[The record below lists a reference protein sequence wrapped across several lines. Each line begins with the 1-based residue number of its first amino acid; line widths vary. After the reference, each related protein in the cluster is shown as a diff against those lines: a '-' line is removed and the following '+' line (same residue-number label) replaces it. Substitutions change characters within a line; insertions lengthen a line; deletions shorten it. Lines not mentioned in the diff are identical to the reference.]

1 MRVSLNWLKEYVQI
15 DVEPRALADGLTMAG
30 LEVEAMEPL
39 GHALD
44 KVVAARIVSVE
55 RHSRADKLFVCH
67 VDTGEREVQVIS
79 SAPNL
84 APGAVVPIALP
95 GTRLPDGR
103 VVKET
108 KMVGE
113 PSVGM
118 LLAEDEMGLTDDH
131 SGIMILPSVLAPGTP
146 VASALNL
153 KDWALDIALTP
164 NRPDCASVLGI
175 AREIS
180 AVTGQRLNKPEIKIE
195 ESTSP
200 IETLT
205 SVTIE
210 DPLGCPR
217 YAAGMIMGV
226 ELKPSPFWMRYRL
239 HVSGIRSI
247 NNIVDVTNYVLLE
260 LGQPL
265 HAFDYDR
272 LKENRIVVRRAKRG
286 ERFTTLDGKTHT
298 LSTNILMICDGK
310 RPVALAGIMGG
321 LNSEIF
327 AGSKN
332 VLIESAYFDPLTVR
346 KGAKELGIS
355 TEASYRFERGVDFDG
370 VIRALQRALM
380 LISKL
385 AGGKIAKGYIDEYPR
400 RLETPSI
407 DLRIDRTNRF
417 LGTSISREKIA
428 GFLQALEMQTGEL
441 EENLLRV
448 KPPSFRVD
456 LTREIDLIEEV
467 ARLEGYEKI
476 PVTYPAIKPSE
487 EGDAPEISVAERIA
501 EIMVGFGFTE
511 VISYSFISPTSADM
525 LGVEKQSEL
534 RSFVKLLNPLSTEQ
548 SVMRTSLIPGLLA
561 SVKTNFSYGERSL
574 KIFEVG
580 KVFISQGAEKL
591 PVEKRFLT
599 ALVTGLYEH
608 KSWYGGER
616 FADFYDIK
624 GVAEGLLKAFGLDNF
639 FFRADETTPWYRPG
653 ACSSIYVEGKVVGT
667 VGQLSSLTL
676 KRLEIDQD
684 VFILE
689 IDLASILDK
698 ARYARRFKPFA
709 KFPGVVRDLSVV
721 VGRDIQSARIE
732 DIIKAEGGELVES
745 AKLFDLYAG
754 GKISSSEKALTF
766 RICYRSR
773 ERTLDGR
780 EVNKLHEAIINKV
793 CQQTGARLREA

>member
-30 LEVEAMEPL
+30 LEVEAMEL
-39 GHALD
+39 
-44 KVVAARIVSVE
+44 
-55 RHSRADKLFVCH
+55 
-67 VDTGEREVQVIS
+67 
-79 SAPNL
+79 
-84 APGAVVPIALP
+84 
-95 GTRLPDGR
+95 
-103 VVKET
+103 
-108 KMVGE
+108 
-113 PSVGM
+113 GM

-195 ESTSP
+195 ESTPP

-400 RLETPSI
+400 PLETPSI

-428 GFLQALEMQTGEL
+428 GFLQALEMQTG
-441 EENLLRV
+441 
-448 KPPSFRVD
+448 
-456 LTREIDLIEEV
+456 
-467 ARLEGYEKI
+467 
-476 PVTYPAIKPSE
+476 
-487 EGDAPEISVAERIA
+487 
-501 EIMVGFGFTE
+501 
-511 VISYSFISPTSADM
+511 
-525 LGVEKQSEL
+525 
-534 RSFVKLLNPLSTEQ
+534 
-548 SVMRTSLIPGLLA
+548 
-561 SVKTNFSYGERSL
+561 
-574 KIFEVG
+574 
-580 KVFISQGAEKL
+580 
-591 PVEKRFLT
+591 
-599 ALVTGLYEH
+599 
-608 KSWYGGER
+608 
-616 FADFYDIK
+616 
-624 GVAEGLLKAFGLDNF
+624 
-639 FFRADETTPWYRPG
+639 
-653 ACSSIYVEGKVVGT
+653 
-667 VGQLSSLTL
+667 
-676 KRLEIDQD
+676 
-684 VFILE
+684 
-689 IDLASILDK
+689 
-698 ARYARRFKPFA
+698 
-709 KFPGVVRDLSVV
+709 
-721 VGRDIQSARIE
+721 
-732 DIIKAEGGELVES
+732 
-745 AKLFDLYAG
+745 
-754 GKISSSEKALTF
+754 
-766 RICYRSR
+766 
-773 ERTLDGR
+773 
-780 EVNKLHEAIINKV
+780 
-793 CQQTGARLREA
+793 